1 MGTKRSWE
9 GQPLELHPKVDG
21 SSDITMAEAEPQGA
35 SIISIFENF
44 RDELDEHHDRR
55 ERIIKKSRDITAL
68 SKKMYVLG
76 FGTPHRRLTETSI
89 FALQRV
95 RATNQPLPP
104 KIAQEN
110 QTRFDQI
117 RGLFEAIVPEQLD
130 IKSWRYQRQV
140 SPGIQEYIEA
150 VSFDHYLR
158 TQTLISHSE
167 CQSRLPEGILL
178 SEEDY
183 LMGLF
188 DLTGEMMRFAVL
200 SLSSGN
206 AAATQ
211 PEGGEG
217 DYRPTL
223 ASSQGDIVV
232 DLRAMRAGFEAL
244 SVPRRHYMLR
254 DLQKKMEV
262 MQNSVEKVE
271 RAAYGI
277 LVRGSER
284 PSGWTPDLSGPVEVE
299 SH

>member
-9 GQPLELHPKVDG
+9 GQPLELNPQDT
-21 SSDITMAEAEPQGA
+21 IMAEAETESAP
-35 SIISIFENF
+35 SILSIFENF

-68 SKKMYVLG
+68 SKKI
-76 FGTPHRRLTETSI
+76 I

-95 RATNQPLPP
+95 RTTNQPLPP

-117 RGLFEAIVPEQLD
+117 HALFEGVVPEQLG
-130 IKSWRYQRQV
+130 INGWRYQRQI
-140 SPGIQEYIEA
+140 SAGIQEFIEA

-158 TQTLISHSE
+158 TQTLITHAE
-167 CQSRLPEGILL
+167 CSARVPPGILVT
-178 SEEDY
+178 EEDY
-183 LMGLF
+183 LMGLY

-206 AAATQ
+206 TTATNAT
-211 PEGGEG
+211 ENTASDSEKS
-217 DYRPTL
+217 TV
-223 ASSQGDIVV
+223 ASSQGGIVV
-232 DLRAMRAGFEAL
+232 DLRAIRAGFEAL
-244 SVPRRHYMLR
+244 TVPQRHYMFR
-254 DLQKKMEV
+254 DLAKKQDV

-277 LVRGSER
+277 VVRGSER
-284 PSGWTPDLSGPVEVE
+284 PSGWTPDLSGAVEVP
-299 SH
+299 SY